1 MMTSA
6 GTSTRTEDVTTGTG
20 TGTGVPPAPGTPP
33 APGEVPAPSD
43 PDGGRARGGAGRHL
57 TGWLWALP
65 VPVVVVA
72 LWYLGAT
79 QGWTFPGGI
88 RMGELPTPGEVL
100 ARLVDLVGLGSIDD
114 SYSGRLWQHAWASLV
129 RALWGFLLAAVL
141 AIPLG
146 VLMGRSARLSR
157 MLEPTLNV
165 VRPIPVTAWAPLALI
180 MIGIGDNQAIFLV
193 FLAAFFPVL
202 VNTVTAVQQ
211 VPPRLLEASAMLG
224 APRWRRL
231 TTVVVPAAV
240 PGIVS
245 GLRVSLGLAWALLV
259 VGEMTGI
266 NLGLGAMITEAK
278 VIAQTDLIVAG
289 MIVIGLLGFATDRL
303 LVGLVRLAAR
313 GRPLLRDDR

>member
-1 MMTSA
+1 MA
-6 GTSTRTEDVTTGTG
+6 GLDTAPTTDET
-20 TGTGVPPAPGTPP
+20 VRPAPLATPD
-33 APGEVPAPSD
+33 AVPRR
-43 PDGGRARGGAGRHL
+43 RAAGR
-57 TGWLWALP
+57 TRRRGWLWALP
-65 VPVVVVA
+65 VPVLVVV
-72 LWYLGAT
+72 LWHLGAS

-100 ARLVDLVGLGSIDD
+100 VRLVDLVGLGSLDD
-114 SYSGRLWQHAWASLV
+114 SYSGQLWRHAWASLV
-129 RALWGFLLAAVL
+129 RVLWGFLLAAVL

-146 VLMGRSARLSR
+146 VLMGRSTRLSQ

-202 VNTVTAVQQ
+202 VNTITAVQQ

-231 TTVVVPAAV
+231 TSVVVPAAV

-245 GLRVSLGLAWALLV
+245 GLRVSLGLSWALLV

-266 NLGLGAMITEAK
+266 NVGLGAMITEAK

-303 LVGLVRLAAR
+303 LLLLVRLATR
-313 GRPLLRDDR
+313 GRPLVRDDR